1 VAAAGVVDGTAA
13 GAGIMV
19 GAGTDTGGAGTMA
32 GAGVTAASKTI
43 PLLFYFL

>member
-1 VAAAGVVDGTAA
+1 VVDGTAA

-32 GAGVTAASKTI
+32 GAGVTAAGVTAASKTI